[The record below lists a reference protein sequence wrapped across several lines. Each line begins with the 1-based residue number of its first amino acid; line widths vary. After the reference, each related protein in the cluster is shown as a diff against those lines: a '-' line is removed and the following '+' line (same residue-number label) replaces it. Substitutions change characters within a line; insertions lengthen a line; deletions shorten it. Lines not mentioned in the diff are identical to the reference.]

1 VECFKDLKHL
11 YRQKIRRSVVIKRY
25 QVILLSILLLPISA
39 YAADNQCLDKT
50 CVDVF
55 TQDNQLIIIAQ
66 KGAGKP
72 VAASKKPI
80 VKPKPV
86 TPKPVAPKPVA
97 PNPKVEAKPVPKP
110 TVKPVRK
117 VATKPATVS
126 LSDRLIKLLPLGD
139 INFQPESDGL
149 VNVPVYFWTQTPQH
163 FSAVVPILDLVGDGL
178 VNVPVYFW
186 TQTPQH
192 FSAVVPILDL
202 VVYVNLHSTFTWSFG
217 DGSFYTTTNQGGPY
231 PLGLITHTYR
241 KNSNYP
247 VGLKVVW
254 RGSWSVNG
262 VTTPI
267 SGEAITQSVSR
278 QISIVNAV
286 GRFTK

>member
-1 VECFKDLKHL
+1 
-11 YRQKIRRSVVIKRY
+11 VVIKRY

-39 YAADNQCLDKT
+39 FAADNQCLDKT

-55 TQDNQLIIIAQ
+55 TQDNQLIITAQ

-72 VAASKKPI
+72 AAASKKPV

-86 TPKPVAPKPVA
+86 VTPKPVIPKPIAPKPVV
-97 PNPKVEAKPVPKP
+97 PKPKVATKPVPKP

-117 VATKPATVS
+117 VATKPAIVS
-126 LSDRLIKLLPLGD
+126 LSDRLIKLLPVGD
-139 INFQPESDGL
+139 INFQPES
-149 VNVPVYFWTQTPQH
+149 
-163 FSAVVPILDLVGDGL
+163 DGL

>member
-1 VECFKDLKHL
+1 M
-11 YRQKIRRSVVIKRY
+11 VIKRY

-39 YAADNQCLDKT
+39 FAADNQCLDKT

-55 TQDNQLIIIAQ
+55 TQDNQLIITAQ

-72 VAASKKPI
+72 ASASKKPVVKPKPI

-86 TPKPVAPKPVA
+86 APKPKVA
-97 PNPKVEAKPVPKP
+97 AKPAAKP
-110 TVKPVRK
+110 TFKPSVKPTLKPVRK
-117 VATKPATVS
+117 VAAKPATVS
-126 LSDRLIKLLPLGD
+126 LSDRLIKLLPVGD
-139 INFQPESDGL
+139 INFQPES
-149 VNVPVYFWTQTPQH
+149 
-163 FSAVVPILDLVGDGL
+163 DGL